1 MSSRDGGRLSAID
14 TRRPLPLNAKFESRY
29 TSLRDNF
36 SMPIQVK
43 PTGAALGAEITGADL
58 TKPLDDAS
66 FAQIRAAFYQ
76 HEVIYFRGQELSD
89 EDHIRFSAR
98 FGELRKLKLTSQLHV
113 DHPEIF
119 VISNIKKDGKHI
131 GSYDAGIFWH
141 TDGAY
146 LANPHAV
153 SALRALEVPT
163 VDGRVLGDTNFAS
176 TSAAYEALPQSMKNR
191 LEGLQALHSIMQ
203 RLTKTLE
210 SGIKKD
216 YNAAVKADPEAVH
229 PLVRVH
235 PVNGRKCL
243 YVTEGYTSR
252 ILGLPEDESSALI
265 AELSAHCVK
274 PEFTYLHKWQKF
286 DLVMW
291 DDCSTQHKATFD
303 YPAST
308 PRLMHRTT
316 VVSKAAA

>member
-1 MSSRDGGRLSAID
+1 MTL
-14 TRRPLPLNAKFESRY
+14 
-29 TSLRDNF
+29 
-36 SMPIQVK
+36 QVK
-43 PTGAALGAEITGADL
+43 PTGAALGAEIIGADL
-58 TKPLDDAS
+58 TQLLDDMA

-76 HEVIYFRGQELSD
+76 YEVLYFRGRELSD

-98 FGELRKLKLTSQLHV
+98 FGELRKLKLTRQLHV

-119 VISNIKKDGKHI
+119 VVSNIQKDGQFI

-153 SALRALEVPT
+153 SALRALEVP
-163 VDGRVLGDTNFAS
+163 VQNGRTLGDTNFAS
-176 TSAAYEALPQSMKNR
+176 VSAAYDALPQSMKTR
-191 LEGLQALHSIMQ
+191 LEGLQAVQSILH
-203 RLTKTLE
+203 RLTKTVE

-216 YNAAVKADPEAVH
+216 YNAAVKADPEAIH

-243 YVTEGYTSR
+243 YVTEGYTAR
-252 ILGLPEDESSALI
+252 ILGVPEDESRDLI
-265 AELSAHCVK
+265 AELTAHCVK
-274 PEFTYLHKWQKF
+274 PEFTYLHNWHKH

-303 YPAST
+303 YPASL

-316 VVSKAAA
+316 VVAATAHA

>member
-1 MSSRDGGRLSAID
+1 
-14 TRRPLPLNAKFESRY
+14 
-29 TSLRDNF
+29 
-36 SMPIQVK
+36 MPIHVK
-43 PTGAALGAEITGADL
+43 PSGAALGAEIVGADL
-58 TKPLDDAS
+58 TKPLDDAAI
-66 FAQIRAAFYQ
+66 AQIRAAFYQ
-76 HEVIYFRGQELSD
+76 HEVIYFRGQALSD
-89 EDHIRFSAR
+89 EDHIRFSAH
-98 FGELRKLKLTSQLHV
+98 FGELRKLKIGNQPHDTY
-113 DHPEIF
+113 PEIF

-153 SALRALEVPT
+153 SALRALEVP
-163 VDGRVLGDTNFAS
+163 VVNGRTLGDTHFAS
-176 TSAAYEALPQSMKNR
+176 VSAAYEALPQAMKKR
-191 LEGLQALHSIMQ
+191 LDGLQAVQSIMH
-203 RLTKTLE
+203 RLSQTVE

-216 YNAAVKADPEAVH
+216 YSAAVKADPEAIH
-229 PLVRVH
+229 PVVRVH

-252 ILGLPEDESSALI
+252 ILGLPEDESRDLI
-265 AELSAHCVK
+265 KELTAQCIK
-274 PEFTYLHKWQKF
+274 PEFIYHHQWQKY

-303 YPAST
+303 YPEST

-316 VVSKAAA
+316 VVSKQ

>member
-1 MSSRDGGRLSAID
+1 
-14 TRRPLPLNAKFESRY
+14 
-29 TSLRDNF
+29 
-36 SMPIQVK
+36 MPIQVK
-43 PTGAALGAEITGADL
+43 PTGAALGAEIIGADL
-58 TKPLDDAS
+58 TRPLDDAA
-66 FAQIRAAFYQ
+66 FTQIRTAFYQ
-76 HEVIYFRGQELSD
+76 HEVLYFRGQALSD

-113 DHPEIF
+113 DHPEMF
-119 VISNIKKDGKHI
+119 VISNIKKAGQYI

-146 LANPHAV
+146 LANPHAI
-153 SALRALEVPT
+153 SALRALEVPEQN
-163 VDGRVLGDTNFAS
+163 GRILGDTNFAS
-176 TSAAYEALPQSMKNR
+176 VSAAYQALPQSMKQR
-191 LEGLQALHSIMQ
+191 LDGLQAVHSILH
-203 RLTKTLE
+203 RLTKTVA

-216 YNAAVKADPEAVH
+216 YNAAVKADPQAIH

-243 YVTEGYTSR
+243 YITEGYTAR
-252 ILGLPEDESSALI
+252 VLGVPEDESRDLI
-265 AELSAHCVK
+265 AELTAHCVK
-274 PEFTYLHKWQKF
+274 SEFTYLHNWRQH

-303 YPAST
+303 YPASL

-316 VVSKAAA
+316 VITAGASQ

>member
-1 MSSRDGGRLSAID
+1 
-14 TRRPLPLNAKFESRY
+14 
-29 TSLRDNF
+29 
-36 SMPIQVK
+36 MPIQVK
-43 PTGAALGAEITGADL
+43 PTGAALGAEIIGADL
-58 TKPLDDAS
+58 TRPLDDAA
-66 FAQIRAAFYQ
+66 FTQIRTAFYQ
-76 HEVIYFRGQELSD
+76 HEVLYFRGQALSD

-113 DHPEIF
+113 DHPEMF
-119 VISNIKKDGKHI
+119 VISNIKKEGQYI

-146 LANPHAV
+146 LANPHAI
-153 SALRALEVPT
+153 SALRALEVPEQN
-163 VDGRVLGDTNFAS
+163 GRILGDTNFAS
-176 TSAAYEALPQSMKNR
+176 VSAAYQALPQSMKQR
-191 LEGLQALHSIMQ
+191 LDGLQAVHSILH
-203 RLTKTLE
+203 RLTKTVA

-216 YNAAVKADPEAVH
+216 YNAAVKADPQAIH

-243 YVTEGYTSR
+243 YITEGYTAR
-252 ILGLPEDESSALI
+252 ILGVPEDESRDLI
-265 AELSAHCVK
+265 AELIAHCVK
-274 PEFTYLHKWQKF
+274 LEFTYLHNWRQH

-303 YPAST
+303 YPASL

-316 VVSKAAA
+316 VITAGAMQ